1 MTTAPPT
8 TPPTTPP
15 PIAKDPSSLSNPTEA
30 ILTHLNWEALVDFA
44 TNSFF
49 AKATYD
55 VRLLQPAVKVLT
67 LDTAGLDIV
76 SVHVD
81 AGTTDNTNNDS
92 SDENVVPVSF
102 SMHTTDPSKKH
113 LGSPLQISL
122 PPATTTTAN
131 KTDTATIRVIIQYR
145 TTDECTAAQWLPPAQ
160 TAGKNHPYVFTQ
172 CQAIHAR
179 SLLPCMDCPSVKMT
193 YEASVTVPSWAT
205 CVMSA
210 LSKDESNNNN
220 NNDPKEQLTQTRTYH
235 FHQPIPIPSYLFAL
249 AVGNLSSRDI
259 SPRCRV
265 WSEPSMVDAVAYEFD
280 QVEDFLKAAEGLT
293 CEYQWGRYDL
303 LCLPPSFPYGG
314 MENPCLTFVTPTL
327 LAGDR
332 SLADVVAHEAA
343 HSWSGNLVTNA
354 TWEHFWLNEGWTIFL
369 QRKIMSKI
377 HDNNKFFDFDAIG
390 GWESL
395 KDDVKLM
402 PEKYTKLIPDL
413 GDDDPDDAF
422 SSVPYEKGFNLL
434 YSLEKIVGEE
444 AFSKFIKAYF
454 NHFKF
459 VTVTSQQFRE
469 FFEYHFKDVDGATS
483 FDWDTWLYK
492 PGLPETPDFDRTLS
506 SECEGLADA
515 WLACDEQKS
524 QAPAKDISA
533 WSTAQ
538 KTCFLD
544 AILSKCETRN
554 KPLPVPTVKLMQ
566 NAYNMNESQN
576 SEILFRFCMISIE
589 AGDETIVPIV
599 LRFITTQGRMKFVRP
614 LYRALFKSDVG
625 KEIAVKTFLE
635 NRDFYHPIAA
645 KMVATDLC
653 VGEAKDEKE
662 IADDNDVAAICKI
675 KKFLL
680 IGSVVAVAAL
690 AGMTVVRGRR
700 K

>member
-30 ILTHLNWEALVDFA
+30 ILTHLKWEALVDFA

-122 PPATTTTAN
+122 LPATTTTAN

-210 LSKDESNNNN
+210 LSKDEPNNNN

-332 SLADVVAHEAA
+332 SLADVVAHEA
-343 HSWSGNLVTNA
+343 G
-354 TWEHFWLNEGWTIFL
+354 
-369 QRKIMSKI
+369 
-377 HDNNKFFDFDAIG
+377 
-390 GWESL
+390 ES
-395 KDDVKLM
+395 
-402 PEKYTKLIPDL
+402 
-413 GDDDPDDAF
+413 
-422 SSVPYEKGFNLL
+422 S
-434 YSLEKIVGEE
+434 
-444 AFSKFIKAYF
+444 
-454 NHFKF
+454 
-459 VTVTSQQFRE
+459 
-469 FFEYHFKDVDGATS
+469 
-483 FDWDTWLYK
+483 
-492 PGLPETPDFDRTLS
+492 
-506 SECEGLADA
+506 
-515 WLACDEQKS
+515 
-524 QAPAKDISA
+524 
-533 WSTAQ
+533 
-538 KTCFLD
+538 
-544 AILSKCETRN
+544 
-554 KPLPVPTVKLMQ
+554 
-566 NAYNMNESQN
+566 
-576 SEILFRFCMISIE
+576 
-589 AGDETIVPIV
+589 
-599 LRFITTQGRMKFVRP
+599 
-614 LYRALFKSDVG
+614 
-625 KEIAVKTFLE
+625 
-635 NRDFYHPIAA
+635 
-645 KMVATDLC
+645 
-653 VGEAKDEKE
+653 
-662 IADDNDVAAICKI
+662 
-675 KKFLL
+675 
-680 IGSVVAVAAL
+680 
-690 AGMTVVRGRR
+690 
-700 K
+700 